1 MFIPILGKKELNEI
15 LEQLCSLF
23 SHKNRILPVVA
34 AILSS
39 YRDLSLDPGMVFCGE
54 IGLTGEIRT
63 VSHVDKRV
71 SEAIRLGFTKCI
83 IPKGNKL
90 KSQDSDK
97 IVSISSIQEL
107 NELLL
112 K

>member
-1 MFIPILGKKELNEI
+1 VNVIGGI
-15 LEQLCSLF
+15 
-23 SHKNRILPVVA
+23 RITEPAVDMPVVA

-39 YRDLSLDPGMVFCGE
+39 YRDLSLNPGMVFFGE
-54 IGLTGEIRT
+54 VGLTGEIRT

-83 IPKGNKL
+83 VPKGNKL
-90 KSQDSDK
+90 KPNEKDK